1 MVPVIL
7 LDKRR
12 LMLLKAKDRSYID
25 DCHQAISFKKSIDNI
40 QEYFNLPD
48 ELFGRSQVIKLL
60 FKCET
65 QIVEWTV
72 NPYATA
78 TSLIAR
84 AETRTHYLP

>member
-48 ELFGRSQVIKLL
+48 ELFGRSQVIK
-60 FKCET
+60 CDT

-72 NPYATA
+72 NLYATA

-84 AETRTHYLP
+84 AETRP